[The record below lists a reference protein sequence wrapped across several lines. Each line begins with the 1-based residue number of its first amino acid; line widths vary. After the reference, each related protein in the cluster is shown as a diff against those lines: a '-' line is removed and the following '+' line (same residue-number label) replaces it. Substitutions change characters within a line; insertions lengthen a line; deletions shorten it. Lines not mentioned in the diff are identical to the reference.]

1 MTLGQ
6 ETVHASGGNPRVP
19 YRSKAGRC
27 VGRESSPD
35 AFDSDRHALI
45 RIVLFPF
52 ETANGPQPNVTGV
65 WFDRLVRLKSKRQVT
80 ANSRSYFIKR
90 PFVGYFF
97 LSHEKHPRRG
107 MGLSKWATT
116 RAACPEGLLLWFSS
130 GWTGGVGCVLCGVW
144 KHTFHEHSQ
153 QSG

>member
-19 YRSKAGRC
+19 CRSKASRC
-27 VGRESSPD
+27 VGRESSLD
-35 AFDSDRHALI
+35 AFDPDRHTLI

-65 WFDRLVRLKSKRQVT
+65 WFDRLVRLETTLSH
-80 ANSRSYFIKR
+80 SEFEILLHKR
-90 PFVGYFF
+90 PFVG
-97 LSHEKHPRRG
+97 LILLHEKHPRRG

-116 RAACPEGLLLWFSS
+116 RVLCPEGLLLWFSS
-130 GWTGGVGCVLCGVW
+130 GWTRGVGCVLWRVCA
-144 KHTFHEHSQ
+144 SQ
-153 QSG
+153 SPHAP